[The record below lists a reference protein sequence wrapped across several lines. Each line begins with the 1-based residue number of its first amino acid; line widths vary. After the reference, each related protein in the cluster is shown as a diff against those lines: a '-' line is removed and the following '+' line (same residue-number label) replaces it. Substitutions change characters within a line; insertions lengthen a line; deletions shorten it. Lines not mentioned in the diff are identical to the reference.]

1 MQLADF
7 FANMPQY
14 RQIVSG
20 FDQQDRELLTGIAGS
35 ARALLIQTLL
45 QKEQRPMIFV
55 TDTIYHAD
63 QLTDELSG
71 QLTDDQL
78 YEFPVEELLAAEI
91 ATSSPD
97 FQSQRIEALS
107 ALAQGKPAVIVT
119 SVSGLRRQL
128 PDPKL
133 FSQAQI
139 SLKADGEVDLEDL
152 AARLQRMG
160 YTRQKLVDAPGDFA
174 IRGSIIDI
182 YPLDTEYPVRVDL
195 FDTEIDSLRY
205 FDASTQRS
213 VRNIDAVTIHPVT
226 DMLITPEQRQ
236 SAADVL
242 NKKLTK
248 ELKKMSADDGKNLS
262 NSITPLIESLTK
274 GDVSA
279 ELRLFAND
287 FFGKT
292 NLLDYLGDSG
302 LLLIDDYPRLRDTNK
317 QLETDEANWTV
328 DKLSA
333 HQIFSDQQF
342 GLHFQDVLKQD
353 HHAEIFFAL
362 FQKGMGNM
370 RFDQLI
376 EIKTR
381 AMQQFFGQMPL
392 LKQEIKRWQTT
403 KQTVVMM
410 MANEERLNKVSQT
423 LDDFNINAVMT
434 KASDIQPGVVQI
446 IPAASQTG
454 FELPD
459 AKLVVITEAE
469 MFKQVTKHHRR
480 RQTMQNAERL
490 KSYTDLKPGDYV
502 VHVNHG
508 IGRFEGMQ
516 TLEVDGVHQDYM
528 TIAYQSDAK
537 LFIPVTQLNLIQKYV
552 SSEDKK
558 PHINKL
564 GGSDWAK
571 TKKKVAAKIEDIAD
585 DLIELYAK
593 RDSEKGYAF
602 PRDDTYQEEFDNEF
616 PYSETPDQLRSIEE
630 IKHDMEKPKPMD
642 RLLVGDVGYGKTEVA
657 LRAAFKAIEAGKQVA
672 FLVPTT
678 ILAQQHYDTMTNRFE
693 GFPVNVAILSRFQTT
708 KEVHQI
714 IHGLEDGSV
723 DIVVGT
729 HRLLSKDVKFKD
741 LGLLLVDEE
750 QRFGVKHKEKLK
762 QMKSQVDVLTL
773 TATPIPRTLHMSML
787 GVRDL
792 SVIETPPANR
802 FPIQTYVMEQ
812 NAGAIQDGIRREMQ
826 RGGQVFYLHNRVGD
840 IEETVSQIKAL
851 VPDAEVAYIH
861 GQMTEAQLEGI
872 LYDFIRG
879 EYDVLVTT
887 TIIETGMDIPNA
899 NTLFV
904 EDADHMG
911 LSQLYQ
917 LRGRIGRSNRVA
929 YAYFMYQANKVL
941 TEVSEK
947 RLEAIKDF
955 TELGSGFKI
964 AMRDLSIRG
973 AGNLLGKQQSGFID
987 SVGYDLYTQML
998 TDAVSKKQGKT
1009 AKPKTDTTVELGLEA
1024 YLPDTYIADQQQ
1036 KIEMYKRI
1044 RQIEGPDDITE
1055 VQNDLIDR
1063 FGEYPDEVTNLLA
1076 ISQVK
1081 IQADE
1086 ALIEKIHRMKD
1097 QIEMTFSEKGTSCFS
1112 GEDVF
1117 KALSNTKLKATVGLS
1132 NHKLVVKLV
1141 IQPKMDAQNWMAEL
1155 NQFVKALSEIAVKT
1169 TAK

>member
-1 MQLADF
+1 
-7 FANMPQY
+7 MPQY

-434 KASDIQPGVVQI
+434 KASDIQPSVVQI

>member
-1 MQLADF
+1 
-7 FANMPQY
+7 MPQY